1 MENYFLSKVLASSD
15 TPEKRMDQRKR
26 LDSFEEG
33 DEVDG
38 RYTPVN
44 SQSQWILKAHIKI
57 GFGGEWE
64 NSLVEIEGDQ
74 LTANIDPLKS
84 PEESMNNKK
93 MKKCEVVTD
102 DERIK
107 NLDPPWPYTSI
118 VIIEYIDRSLYI
130 MPEGG
135 LRDCNIIEMWV
146 NGAASANKKEL
157 DEQQLTME
165 DIPVIVDKCLKFIT
179 TQGCLS
185 EGIYRIAGV
194 NNRIITLLE
203 EFRRNAWAVY
213 LNPAQYSEHDVANT
227 LKRFFRTLDNP
238 LLTKD
243 LRQLWLESSN
253 IDDLHH
259 KLQLY
264 KQLLSELPQIN
275 YLTLRRL
282 VVHLRTVSEQK
293 SHNLMPVSNL
303 ATLWGPTI
311 LTTDRM
317 TGINFND
324 CTSEAKVISDL
335 VENFYALFDIND
347 EEMNKD
353 KELLDVLMNDRLG
366 NEEHIPSSLLQR
378 SGDIKV

>member
-1 MENYFLSKVLASSD
+1 
-15 TPEKRMDQRKR
+15 MDQRKR

-146 NGAASANKKEL
+146 QGAASAYKNEL

-264 KQLLSELPQIN
+264 KKLLSELPQIN

-293 SHNLMPVSNL
+293 SHNLMPISNL

-324 CTSEAKVISDL
+324 CTSETKVISDL
-335 VENFYALFDIND
+335 IENFYALFDIND

-366 NEEHIPSSLLQR
+366 NEEHIPNSLLQR

>member
-1 MENYFLSKVLASSD
+1 
-15 TPEKRMDQRKR
+15 MDQRKR

-84 PEESMNNKK
+84 PEETMNNKK
-93 MKKCEVVTD
+93 MKKCEVITD

-130 MPEGG
+130 MPDGG

-146 NGAASANKKEL
+146 KGAASANKNEL
-157 DEQQLTME
+157 VEQQLTME

-213 LNPAQYSEHDVANT
+213 LNPSQYSEHDVANT

-259 KLQLY
+259 KLHLY

-335 VENFYALFDIND
+335 IENFYALFEIND
-347 EEMNKD
+347 EEMNKE
-353 KELLDVLMNDRLG
+353 KELLDVLMNERLG
-366 NEEHIPSSLLQR
+366 NEEHLPSSLLQR
-378 SGDIKV
+378 SGDIKVY